1 VPDADPPQSAS
12 DDAGRR
18 VAANTFARALGE
30 ILGKFAS
37 LAVFIVLARE
47 VGVSEFGTYVF
58 AFSWVQVATMPIALG
73 AERYILHEVARNPG
87 AMHDLLVNGIA
98 LKLIRAVPIT
108 ALSFVLL
115 ELLGYGGTAREAVYI
130 LTVGQLIEA
139 LSRTLFAVFNGVERG
154 TLVGIT
160 VVIQRV
166 GAAALGLAAI
176 AAGGGV
182 VAVSATFTV
191 GTAIGFAIGLVLM
204 RRSLGLPRPRLN
216 SEVRRAVARASRG
229 YGLQDILGV
238 MLAKLDVVILSL
250 LATSTAVGLYGAAYR
265 LLESTF
271 FIGTAVVGAFAAMY
285 TYLGRDTDPTV
296 QTVFERSIKLVT
308 VLLLP
313 CAVGFGL
320 LAEPAVVLIFG
331 EDLEEA
337 DVALRLLAPTVVFMG
352 VVTLGSSLLIARGR
366 LRVLIVA
373 GIAAVVVNIGL
384 NLALIP
390 SLEEAGAAMAMLV
403 TSGLLAVFVLIRAAE
418 AVGGV
423 PWIRMLAAP
432 LAAGAAMAA
441 PLALIPWALPALAA
455 GLLAY
460 AGAYVAVERTISP
473 SDLRYVL
480 DFARRRLPAFGL
492 KREPA

>member
-1 VPDADPPQSAS
+1 VPEADPPRSGSDSA
-12 DDAGRR
+12 GQR
-18 VAANTFARALGE
+18 VATNTFARALGE
-30 ILGKFAS
+30 IVGKFAS
-37 LAVFIVLARE
+37 LAVFIALARE
-47 VGVSEFGTYVF
+47 VGASEFGMYVF

-87 AMHDLLVNGIA
+87 AKHALLVNGIA
-98 LKLIRAVPIT
+98 LKLLRAVPIT

-154 TLVGIT
+154 TLVGTTI
-160 VVIQRV
+160 VIQRV

-182 VAVSATFTV
+182 VAVSATFTI
-191 GTAIGFAIGLVLM
+191 GTAVGFVVGLILM
-204 RRSLGLPRPRLN
+204 SRSIGLPRPRLDR
-216 SEVRRAVARASRG
+216 EVRVSVARASRG

-238 MLAKLDVVILSL
+238 MLAKVDVVILSL

-285 TYLGRDTDPTV
+285 TYLGRHTDPSV

-308 VLLLP
+308 ALLLP

-331 EDLEEA
+331 EELEDA
-337 DVALRLLAPTVVFMG
+337 AVALKLLAPTVVFMG
-352 VVTLGSSLLIARGR
+352 VVTLGSSLLIARDR

-373 GIAAVVVNIGL
+373 GIAAVVVNVGL

-390 SLEEAGAAMAMLV
+390 SLDEAGAATAMLV
-403 TSGLLAVFVLIRAAE
+403 TSALLAVIVLVRAAE

-423 PWIRMLAAP
+423 PWTRMLAAP
-432 LAAGAAMAA
+432 LAAAAAMAA
-441 PLALIPWALPALAA
+441 PLALIPWALPALAV

-460 AGAYVAVERTISP
+460 AGAYVAVERAISP

-492 KREPA
+492 RREAA

>member
-1 VPDADPPQSAS
+1 VPDAGTPRSAS
-12 DDAGRR
+12 DDPGRR
-18 VAANTFARALGE
+18 VAANTFVRALGE
-30 ILGKFAS
+30 IVGKFAS

-87 AMHDLLVNGIA
+87 AMHDLLFNGIA

-130 LTVGQLIEA
+130 LTAGQLIEA
-139 LSRTLFAVFNGVERG
+139 LSRTMFAVFNGVERG
-154 TLVGIT
+154 TLVGTT

-182 VAVSATFTV
+182 VAVSATYTI

-204 RRSLGLPRPRLN
+204 SRSIGLPRPRL
-216 SEVRRAVARASRG
+216 SRGVRVSLARASRG
-229 YGLQDILGV
+229 YGVQDILGV
-238 MLAKLDVVILSL
+238 MLAKFDVIILSL

-285 TYLGRDTDPTV
+285 TYLGRDTDPSV
-296 QTVFERSIKLVT
+296 QTVFERSVKLLVA
-308 VLLLP
+308 LLLP

-320 LAEPAVVLIFG
+320 LAEPAVTLLFG
-331 EDLEEA
+331 DELSEA
-337 DVALRLLAPTVVFMG
+337 AVPLRLLAPAIVFLGIVTV
-352 VVTLGSSLLIARGR
+352 GSSLLIARDR
-366 LRVLIVA
+366 LPFLIRV
-373 GIAAVVVNIGL
+373 GIAAVAINVGL
-384 NLALIP
+384 NVALIP
-390 SLEEAGAAMAMLV
+390 PFDEAGPAAAMLA
-403 TSGLLAVFVLIRAAE
+403 TSVVLAVLVLHRAAQ
-418 AVGGV
+418 AVGGL
-423 PWIRMLAAP
+423 PYARMLAAP
-432 LAAGAAMAA
+432 LAAGAAMAV
-441 PLALIPWALPALAA
+441 PLVLVPWPLLALAA
-455 GLLAY
+455 GVAAFLAGY
-460 AGAYVAVERTISP
+460 ALVERAVSP
-473 SDLRYVL
+473 TDLRFVTDL
-480 DFARRRLPAFGL
+480 ARERVPWFA
-492 KREPA
+492 